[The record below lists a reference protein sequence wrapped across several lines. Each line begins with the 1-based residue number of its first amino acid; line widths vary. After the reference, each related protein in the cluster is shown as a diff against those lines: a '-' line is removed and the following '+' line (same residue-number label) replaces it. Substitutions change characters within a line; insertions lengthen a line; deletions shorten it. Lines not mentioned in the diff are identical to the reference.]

1 MLCCS
6 SAVLSKNTVAA
17 VIEKPARILYQV
29 DYRCQR
35 GHREGKR
42 NSVVHVS
49 TVVARGINEP
59 IFKKRDDLLL
69 QYKIYSATV

>member
-6 SAVLSKNTVAA
+6 SAVLSNNTVAA
-17 VIEKPARILYQV
+17 VIAKPARIL
-29 DYRCQR
+29 YRCQR

-42 NSVVHVS
+42 NSVVRVS

-59 IFKKRDDLLL
+59 IFLKRDDLLL
-69 QYKIYSATV
+69 QYKIYSATTVVV